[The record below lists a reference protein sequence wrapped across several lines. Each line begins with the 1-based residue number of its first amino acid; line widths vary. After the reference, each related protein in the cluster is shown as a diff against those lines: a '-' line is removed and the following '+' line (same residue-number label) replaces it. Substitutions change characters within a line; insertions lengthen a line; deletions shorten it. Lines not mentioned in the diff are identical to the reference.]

1 MADVDLSPHL
11 PRSSG
16 EPDSQPDVGL
26 AEDTGAVDVSVLV
39 VAYNS
44 AALIEACI
52 ASVAPACTAQSFEI
66 LLIDNGDGSTE
77 ALVRDRF
84 PAVRIVPS
92 RGNIGFAGGNNALAA
107 HARGRYLLLLNPDM
121 KLFPKAIDALFDGVA
136 AHPEAAAWGG
146 VTVDEQGRPDTGNAI
161 PKPSLGEFAQAT
173 IGRSSA
179 TKLPPERLEHDGE
192 VKLLMGGFVMFARPA
207 WDAANGL
214 DDRYFLYCEEVDL
227 FHRLAEM
234 GHRFWRIAAARGHH
248 KTGHG
253 EGASPMRVLYH
264 AAGTTEF
271 MRRHWSPPAAWLG
284 RILFWIGSTE
294 RYLFGRVLGRW
305 IPKFR
310 PREDSY
316 RLVACHP
323 GLWWQGYHPERGL
336 LPQLKRRG
344 GAPP

>member
-1 MADVDLSPHL
+1 MADVDLSPRL
-11 PRSSG
+11 PRSPG
-16 EPDSQPDVGL
+16 EPDSQPDMGL
-26 AEDTGAVDVSVLV
+26 ADEASAVDVSVLV

-77 ALVRDRF
+77 ALVRDRY
-84 PAVRIVPS
+84 PSVRIVPS

-121 KLFPKAIDALFDGVA
+121 KLFSGAIDALFEGVA

-161 PKPSLGEFAQAT
+161 PKPSLGEFTQAAL
-173 IGRSSA
+173 GRSSA
-179 TKLPPERLEHDGE
+179 ANLPPERLERDGE
-192 VKLLMGGFVMFARPA
+192 VELLMGGFVMFARSA
-207 WDAANGL
+207 WDAARGL
-214 DDRYFLYCEEVDL
+214 DERYFLYCEEVDL
-227 FHRLAEM
+227 FHRLTAM
-234 GHRFWRIAAARGHH
+234 GHTFWRIAAARGHH

-253 EGASPMRVLYH
+253 EGSSPMRVLYH
-264 AAGTTEF
+264 AAGTAEF
-271 MRRHWSPPAAWLG
+271 TMTHWSRPAAALG
-284 RILFWIGSTE
+284 KALLWVAATE
-294 RYLFGRVLGRW
+294 RYLAGRVFGRWVAHLQT
-305 IPKFR
+305 
-310 PREDSY
+310 REEAY

-323 GLWWQGYHPERGL
+323 GLWWQGYHRERGL
-336 LPQLKRRG
+336 LAQLKRRG